1 MGKEYELLVFFFSIF
16 EKNLEKNL
24 FNMLP
29 AQNNSPKKCY
39 KFMKELTLEKNHL
52 CVNYASNVL
61 PRKVIWKGIKK
72 FTKEKSLFAVK
83 GIQNVFQ
90 KDIV

>member
-1 MGKEYELLVFFFSIF
+1 
-16 EKNLEKNL
+16 
-24 FNMLP
+24 
-29 AQNNSPKKCY
+29 
-39 KFMKELTLEKNHL
+39 MKELTLEKNHL

-61 PRKVIWKGIKK
+61 LQKVIWKGIKE